1 MVSPTAAPL
10 TARFPALAAFRHRGF
25 ARYWFGMLLSLS
37 GVWMRIMVVGWLVND
52 LTRDPRMLGL
62 VSFAVAFP
70 VLLLSP
76 VAGVVSDRIDRR
88 TILIASQSLAGLII
102 GALALLTWLDLIRV
116 WHLFVASACAGAVAA
131 FDWPTRLSFVPRLV
145 PREDLGNAV
154 ALNTAAFNGAGLI
167 GPSIGGVLLPLIGPA
182 GCFAVGALAFA
193 PITIV
198 LLTLRPLNAQERGAR
213 GSWLGNLLDGFR
225 YVARNRVIGALL
237 LLELVPLVF
246 GLTYNT
252 LLPAYAQGF
261 ADGLGLPSAR
271 VLGWLMA
278 AAALGAFTGVI
289 SVAGGFGKR
298 ARGRAMLIA
307 VLIFG
312 PALIA
317 FAQAP
322 WLPLAVGLVAAVGLA
337 DAIYI
342 TLNGTLVQ
350 THVDDAYRGRVTAF
364 YSLLFGL
371 TPIGSLQAGE
381 VARHL
386 GVPTTITI
394 NGLIVL
400 GFVVVVALTRRY
412 LWHLK

>member
-1 MVSPTAAPL
+1 
-10 TARFPALAAFRHRGF
+10 
-25 ARYWFGMLLSLS
+25 
-37 GVWMRIMVVGWLVND
+37 
-52 LTRDPRMLGL
+52 
-62 VSFAVAFP
+62 
-70 VLLLSP
+70 
-76 VAGVVSDRIDRR
+76 
-88 TILIASQSLAGLII
+88 
-102 GALALLTWLDLIRV
+102 
-116 WHLFVASACAGAVAA
+116 
-131 FDWPTRLSFVPRLV
+131 
-145 PREDLGNAV
+145 
-154 ALNTAAFNGAGLI
+154 
-167 GPSIGGVLLPLIGPA
+167 
-182 GCFAVGALAFA
+182 
-193 PITIV
+193 
-198 LLTLRPLNAQERGAR
+198 
-213 GSWLGNLLDGFR
+213 
-225 YVARNRVIGALL
+225 
-237 LLELVPLVF
+237 
-246 GLTYNT
+246 
-252 LLPAYAQGF
+252 
-261 ADGLGLPSAR
+261 
-271 VLGWLMA
+271 MA

-322 WLPLAVGLVAAVGLA
+322 WLPLAIGLVAAVGLA

-381 VARHL
+381 VARHV
-386 GVPTTITI
+386 GVPTTSTI